1 MGLVSRQIAT
11 LDTNKPGLISS
22 ECQCHEKLSK
32 GFLYDHVVNSIP
44 SVLSKFLGK
53 HSQEHMLQ
61 YLGVRWSTGEDKGLS
76 LPEVSLSRK
85 TESTSEQEDGAT
97 MID

>member
-1 MGLVSRQIAT
+1 MGLVSRQTAT

-22 ECQCHEKLSK
+22 ECQWHEKLSK
-32 GFLYDHVVNSIP
+32 GFLYGHVANSLP
-44 SVLSKFLGK
+44 SVLSKILGK

-61 YLGVRWSTGEDKGLS
+61 HLGVKWSTGEDKGLS
-76 LPEVSLSRK
+76 LPGVSSSGK
-85 TESTSEQEDGAT
+85 TESTSEQKDGAT